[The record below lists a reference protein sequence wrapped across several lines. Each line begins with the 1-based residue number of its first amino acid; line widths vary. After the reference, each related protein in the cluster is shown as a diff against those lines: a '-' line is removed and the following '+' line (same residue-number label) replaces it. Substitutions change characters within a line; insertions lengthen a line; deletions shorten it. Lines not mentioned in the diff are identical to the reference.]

1 MAGIDSIGGIGGGGD
16 LDEFKKIQNTRVTE
30 AQTQLTQS
38 QQPSPD
44 AGAEKSVGQA
54 QGGQTNQQYPQL

>member
-1 MAGIDSIGGIGGGGD
+1 MAGIDSIGSIGGGGD
-16 LDEFKKIQNTRVTE
+16 LEEFKKAQTTRVTE

-44 AGAEKSVGQA
+44 AGAAQSVGQA
-54 QGGQTNQQYPQL
+54 QGGQTQQQYPQL